1 MLSVVAVR
9 ILIYMIFKEKIFGM
23 PFDCLS
29 LNFNNQ
35 ENAMRTRHE
44 NRWYCNKA
52 DRKIAGV
59 CSGLARAYGHNATLI
74 RCIAVLAFLTLPG
87 VMFVA
92 YLAAALILPSR
103 YVV

>member
-1 MLSVVAVR
+1 LF
-9 ILIYMIFKEKIFGM
+9 IYLIFNEKILGM
-23 PFDCLS
+23 SFDCLS

-74 RCIAVLAFLTLPG
+74 RCIAVLAFLALPG

>member
-1 MLSVVAVR
+1 
-9 ILIYMIFKEKIFGM
+9 
-23 PFDCLS
+23 
-29 LNFNNQ
+29 
-35 ENAMRTRHE
+35 MRTHYE

-59 CSGLARAYGHNATLI
+59 CSGLARAYGHNTTLI
-74 RCIAVLAFLTLPG
+74 RAIAVLAFLALPS

-92 YLAAALILPSR
+92 YIVAALLLPNR